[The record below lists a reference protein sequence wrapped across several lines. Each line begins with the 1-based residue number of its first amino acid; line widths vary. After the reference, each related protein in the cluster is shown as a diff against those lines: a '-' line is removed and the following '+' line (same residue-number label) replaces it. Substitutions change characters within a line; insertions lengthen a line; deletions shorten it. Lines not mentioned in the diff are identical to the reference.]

1 DLKGP
6 FFDGVFRKGVEFQP
20 MDVGLVCD
28 ACSALTPI
36 GVPQCT
42 RCGSA
47 VALDP
52 RPLKKSK
59 PPPVAGMTDCGKCG
73 MRVSESTKF
82 CPNCG
87 NRIVIAS
94 PFDVQTK
101 VGPRASGSQPAP
113 AAQPAA
119 QPASMQAAAPSAP
132 ATATAPAA
140 QGHKIGRST
149 LYFGG
154 AVQAARAKLT
164 LIRGDG
170 EDGVSFT
177 LAGRDHHAGRGEC
190 PISFPDD
197 PFLSPTHANFI
208 YANNQLTVRDEASLN
223 GVFVRIHE
231 LTQLRSGATVLVGEQ
246 VLTVSQA
253 PQPDD
258 VPDGEGTFYSAS
270 MQRPASIE
278 VRQHLRGGQPGW
290 VFRPLSDVITLGR
303 EGNDINFAEDP
314 FISGRHAELRLT
326 GGVLSVSDLGSRN
339 GTFVRVDG
347 ERVLKHG
354 DYVFLGQQLLRVEL
368 V

>member
-1 DLKGP
+1 
-6 FFDGVFRKGVEFQP
+6 

-42 RCGSA
+42 RCGAA

-52 RPLKKSK
+52 RPVKKSK
-59 PPPVAGMTDCGKCG
+59 PPPQQGMVDCSKCS
-73 MRVSESTKF
+73 MRVSQNTKF

-87 NRIVIAS
+87 NRIIV
-94 PFDVQTK
+94 PQNFDVETK
-101 VGPRASGSQPAP
+101 VGPRASGSQPVQQ
-113 AAQPAA
+113 QPSVKDSNK
-119 QPASMQAAAPSAP
+119 P
-132 ATATAPAA
+132 
-140 QGHKIGRST
+140 GRST
-149 LYFGG
+149 LFFGG
-154 AVQAARAKLT
+154 AMQAARAKLT

-208 YANNQLTVRDEASLN
+208 YANNQLTVRDEDSLN
-223 GVFVRIHE
+223 GVFVRITDSMT
-231 LTQLRSGATVLVGEQ
+231 LAPGATVLVGEQ
-246 VLTVSQA
+246 VLTVSPA
-253 PQPDD
+253 PQPEDI
-258 VPDGEGTFYSAS
+258 PDGEGTYFSAS
-270 MQRPASIE
+270 MNRTATLEI
-278 VRQHLRGGQPGW
+278 RQNLRGGQVGW
-290 VFRPLSDVITLGR
+290 VFRPSGDIVTLGR
-303 EGNDINFAEDP
+303 EGNDINFPEDP
-314 FISGRHAELRLT
+314 FISGRHAELRIS

-339 GTFVRVDG
+339 GTFVRIQR

-354 DYVFLGQQLLRVEL
+354 DYVFLGQQLLRVEI

>member
-1 DLKGP
+1 
-6 FFDGVFRKGVEFQP
+6 

-52 RPLKKSK
+52 RPLKNSK

-87 NRIVIAS
+87 NRIVIAP

-101 VGPRASGSQPAP
+101 VGPRSSS
-113 AAQPAA
+113 AQPA
-119 QPASMQAAAPSAP
+119 QTSSVQAAPPPAP
-132 ATATAPAA
+132 ATAPAS
-140 QGHKIGRST
+140 QGHNIGRST

-154 AVQAARAKLT
+154 AVQSARAKLT

-177 LAGRDHHAGRGEC
+177 LAGRDHHAGRGDC
-190 PISFPDD
+190 PIAFPDD
-197 PFLSPTHANFI
+197 PFLSPTHADFI
-208 YANNQLTVRDEASLN
+208 YANSQLTVRDEASLN

-231 LTQLRSGATVLVGEQ
+231 LTQLRTGATVLVGEQ

-253 PQPDD
+253 PQPED

-278 VRQHLRGGQPGW
+278 IRQHLRGGQPGW

-303 EGNDINFAEDP
+303 EGNDINFPEDP

-326 GGVLSVSDLGSRN
+326 SGVLSVSDLGSRN